1 MRVWPSEGEDKAWPK
16 LDSKTNSQIWAP
28 GLPPP
33 SLDLKCSPFSQIL
46 ELIYCLDFLH
56 FLLLRSV
63 RISEHMFV
71 VFLWIYMGKTWFSSV
86 YHQVNTFLL
95 YLHIHP
101 RTCIQILATLIGLT
115 CAAIRLVL
123 PMVELSIEVMEG
135 LRDPLIGLRC
145 WISRWT
151 WNQTIHSKTS
161 QSKHIKGW
169 LRENI
174 KHIYHIPYKYHKHI
188 IWATWAQ
195 IDKNIKNRLSAPHRW
210 FSSPRFCTVASWQSG
225 QKSSGWFCSWSR
237 IQNRCWQGWVRMG
250 WLENIEQ

>member
-33 SLDLKCSPFSQIL
+33 SLDLKCSQFSQIL

-63 RISEHMFV
+63 RISEHMLV
-71 VFLWIYMGKTWFSSV
+71 VFLWIDMGKSWFSSV

-101 RTCIQILATLIGLT
+101 RTCIQILATLIGWT

-151 WNQTIHSKTS
+151 WDQTIHSKTS

-174 KHIYHIPYKYHKHI
+174 KDCIYAIYPISTTSTLFGRLEHKLTKI
-188 IWATWAQ
+188 
-195 IDKNIKNRLSAPHRW
+195 
-210 FSSPRFCTVASWQSG
+210 
-225 QKSSGWFCSWSR
+225 
-237 IQNRCWQGWVRMG
+237 
-250 WLENIEQ
+250 